1 MHNLSWDDLRF
12 ILAVA
17 EAGSVNAAARRLG
30 VNHATVLRR
39 IATFEARNAV
49 TLFERSQ
56 QGYRISPAARRLL
69 DALRE
74 VENAV
79 FGVHRALSGQG
90 PELHGDVRVTS
101 TDSLSQHVLPP
112 ILAEFRA
119 REPHV
124 FIDLVATNAHL
135 DLSRLD
141 AEVTV
146 RPAARLPDG
155 LVGTAPARLG
165 FAAYSAAGVP
175 LPDPAEA
182 RWIAPG
188 GASARSLPGLWMA
201 DHVPRDRIVA
211 RADSFLVA
219 GELAATGMGLAVLP
233 CVVGDADRRL
243 RRATLLMPAM
253 AVDLWVACHAD
264 MEEVPR
270 IRAVR
275 TALVAGLA
283 LNRAR
288 LAGSTPP
295 AALSLP

>member
-39 IATFEARNAV
+39 IAAFEARNAV

-101 TDSLSQHVLPP
+101 TDSLSMHVLPP

-146 RPAARLPDG
+146 RPSARLPDG
-155 LVGTAPARLG
+155 LAGTSPAKLG
-165 FAAYSAAGVP
+165 FAAYAAAGP
-175 LPDPAEA
+175 DLPDPAA
-182 RWIAPG
+182 AVWVAPG
-188 GASARSLPGLWMA
+188 GPSARSLPGLWVA
-201 DHVPRDRIVA
+201 EHVPRARISA

-219 GELAATGMGLAVLP
+219 GELAAAGVGVAILP
-233 CVVGDADRRL
+233 CVVGDGDARL
-243 RRATLLMPAM
+243 RRAKALMPAM

-264 MEEVPR
+264 LEEVPR

-275 TALVAGLA
+275 TFLVAGLA
-283 LNRAR
+283 RDRAR
-288 LAGSTPP
+288 LLGDVPVSR
-295 AALSLP
+295 

>member
-39 IATFEARNAV
+39 IAAFEARNAV
-49 TLFERSQ
+49 TLFDRSQ
-56 QGYRISPAARRLL
+56 QGYRLAPAARQVL

-74 VENAV
+74 VEGAV
-79 FGVHRALSGQG
+79 FGVQRTLSGQG
-90 PELHGDVRVTS
+90 PGLHGEVRVTS
-101 TDSLSQHVLPP
+101 TDSLSLQVLPP

-155 LVGTAPARLG
+155 LAGTAPAKLG
-165 FAAYSAAGVP
+165 FAAYAAAAAP
-175 LPDPAEA
+175 PDPAA
-182 RWIAPG
+182 AVWIAPG
-188 GASARSLPGLWMA
+188 GAAARSLPGLWLA
-201 DHVPRDRIVA
+201 ETVPRTRMSA

-219 GELAATGMGLAVLP
+219 AELAAAGMGMAVLP
-233 CVVGDADRRL
+233 CVVGDADARL
-243 RRATLLMPAM
+243 CRVPAAMPPM

-264 MEEVPR
+264 LEAVPR

-275 TALVAGLA
+275 SFLVAGLGR
-283 LNRAR
+283 LRAR
-288 LAGSTPP
+288 LLGDAG
-295 AALSLP
+295 LSPR